1 MIAPAH
7 AYAEFDWP
15 VLPLE
20 PGGKRP
26 HGQLAPHGLHSASTD
41 PATVLACWRRAPT
54 ANIGVRTGGGLVVL
68 DVDDDVG
75 ADSLAALERE
85 HGELPETVRAK
96 TGGGGAHYYL
106 SAKQRV
112 PCSAGQL
119 APGLDVR
126 GDGGY
131 VVAPPSIHHSGRTY
145 EWDVAPGE
153 GSIAPLPDWL
163 GRLLMPPGP
172 RQAKPVAYWR
182 QLVQGVKEGG
192 RNDATARLFG
202 YLLSRRAMD
211 PHVALELVVAWDSQR
226 NRPPLG
232 RTEVTRTC
240 ESIARRELAK
250 GNGCVRA

>member
-1 MIAPAH
+1 MIAYAH
-7 AYAEFDWP
+7 AYAQGGWHVFA
-15 VLPLE
+15 LE
-20 PGGKRP
+20 VRGKRP
-26 HGQLAPHGLHSASTD
+26 HGRLAPRGLHSATKDLSAVTE
-41 PATVLACWRRAPT
+41 LWRSEPS
-54 ANIGVRTGGGLVVL
+54 ANIGVRTGSGFMVL

-75 ADSLAALERE
+75 ADALAILERE
-85 HGELPETVRAK
+85 HGELPDTVRAV
-96 TGGGGAHYYL
+96 TGGGGAHYYFA
-106 SAKQRV
+106 AKHRV